1 MLKFGIIGYPLEHSL
16 SPVMQNAALQYLNI
30 NGEYKAYEIKEEE
43 LKETVKRLINDG
55 LKGFNVTI
63 PHKIKII
70 PLLDELTD
78 IAKQVGAVNTVTIN
92 NGKTIG
98 DNTDVIGFW
107 EATSPDI
114 RNNLKG
120 KDVSILG
127 CGGSAY
133 AVCTALILNNA
144 KNIKIY
150 GRNKNKLEGFKKHF
164 VKTPQCGV
172 STTHIEINLL
182 NNIDLSNASMLVNTT
197 PVGMHPDVNNSLI
210 AKNILEKLPQDA
222 IVYDII
228 YNPPETKLLKDA
240 KSLDKI
246 TINGI
251 EMLIRQGAASLA
263 KWIEIK
269 EPPLGVMRLAIGLT
283 QSSQGMA
290 PFAPFPP

>member
-30 NGEYKAYEIKEEE
+30 SGEYKAYEIKEEE
-43 LKETVKRLINDG
+43 LKETVKQLINDG

-70 PLLDELTD
+70 PLLDEVTN
-78 IAKQVGAVNTVTIN
+78 IAKQVGAVNTVIIQ

-98 DNTDVIGFW
+98 DNTDITGFW
-107 EATSPDI
+107 EAIPKEI
-114 RNNLKG
+114 RKNLKG
-120 KDVSILG
+120 KVVSIIG

-133 AVCTALILNNA
+133 ACIVAFISNGIQKIN
-144 KNIKIY
+144 IY
-150 GRNKNKLEGFKKHF
+150 GRNIDKLKKIKEHFK
-164 VKTPQCGV
+164 
-172 STTHIEINLL
+172 SIEINLM
-182 NNIDLSNASMLVNTT
+182 NDVDLSNASMLVNTT
-197 PVGMHPDVNNSLI
+197 PVGMYPNVNDSPFS
-210 AKNILEKLPQDA
+210 KGILEKLPQDA

-228 YNPPETKLLKDA
+228 YNPSETKLLRDA
-240 KSLDKI
+240 KSLNKI